1 MAESHLSLEDMARLL
16 AGSMEHDEIRA
27 KVIPH
32 LLATC
37 SICRERHAEVKRL
50 QKEIGHWNEEVA
62 VMEGP
67 RALEL
72 WERLAGFSHD
82 ERLRLVDEDEELHTW
97 GLCQYLIGRSCE
109 AVFDSPEKAA
119 ELAGLAARLSVHLSE
134 AYDREW
140 IYDLRARA
148 LAHLGNARRV
158 LGEMRSAEDAFSKA
172 QRCLAK
178 SSSGNDSVRAELLGL
193 LASLRREQRRFED
206 ALLLLDEALPI
217 WRAANDARGVGATL
231 LIKAQIL
238 AEGGDAR
245 GAIELL
251 EQGVPEINA
260 AEEPH
265 LFAYIRK
272 STLLC
277 LIQEARFAE
286 AEQLVVE
293 VRTLLAAVGKPLD
306 SVRLLWTEGLLA
318 LARGELGPAE
328 AAFREVRQEFLD
340 RGMGYDA
347 ALVSLDLAELYAREN
362 LHDELKRLASE
373 LMPIFASRD
382 VHREAL
388 VALFFFQKAC
398 EDQRMTVTL
407 AREIAA
413 HLRRERISPA

>member
-1 MAESHLSLEDMARLL
+1 
-16 AGSMEHDEIRA
+16 MEQDELRGKIL
-27 KVIPH
+27 PH
-32 LLATC
+32 LLGSCAV
-37 SICRERHAEVKRL
+37 CRERHGEVIRL
-50 QKEIGHWNEEVA
+50 RDEIGHWNEEVG
-62 VMEGP
+62 VLEGP
-67 RALEL
+67 EALLL
-72 WERLAGFSHD
+72 WERLAGCTQD
-82 ERLRLVDEDEELHTW
+82 ERLRLAEEQEEFHTW
-97 GLCQYLIGRSCE
+97 GLCHHLISKSRQ
-109 AVFDSPEKAA
+109 AILDSPEQAA
-119 ELAGLAARLSVHLSE
+119 DFAGLAVLLSTHLSE
-134 AYDREW
+134 AYDRSW
-140 IYDLRARA
+140 IFDLRARA
-148 LAHLGNARRV
+148 MAHLGNARRV
-158 LGEMRSAEDAFSKA
+158 LGEMRSAEDAFGKA

-193 LASLRREQRRFED
+193 LASLRRDQRRFDD

-217 WRAANDARGVGATL
+217 RRAANDARGGGATL

-238 AEGGDAR
+238 AEVGDAR

-251 EQGVPEINA
+251 EQGVTEINA
-260 AEEPH
+260 AEDPH
-265 LFAYIRK
+265 LFAYIRN

-306 SVRLLWTEGLLA
+306 SVRLFWTEGLLA

-398 EDQRMTVTL
+398 EDQQMTVTL
-407 AREIAA
+407 VREIAA